1 ETQSKF
7 YIDILTGAIDPERNM
22 KTTNLWDFLRSYIG
36 EKNDHYFLKAMKY
49 YYDKGNITIK
59 NVTSMERKLLLSP
72 KYYNWV
78 LLNFKSHPKV
88 IFESFNDILETRVS
102 IDINLQENNV
112 VNETNSMICD
122 TFKVY
127 CQAYCYT
134 EGLFLPSQLKIISKA
149 ASEDVLDPLFK
160 CYLHMVF
167 EIKQTLTTFDIPPKI
182 TDDMN
187 QDDTLKVENA
197 TLVHN
202 QTPITNGFSKHESQ
216 DYPKQVETMTL
227 QNETAAIT
235 EDIPIKENDTKRE
248 LQEQWYKELKKYND
262 RTFDRPSKFN
272 LYLKEFWQILIE
284 TEIGRELREREKDIE
299 KSSNPRMTDLHRIY
313 IELPTFVGNLK
324 FRVESSEDADISV
337 VDLKC
342 PFL

>member
-1 ETQSKF
+1 
-7 YIDILTGAIDPERNM
+7 M

-49 YYDKGNITIK
+49 YYGKGNFTIK
-59 NVTSMERKLLLSP
+59 NVTT
-72 KYYNWV
+72 
-78 LLNFKSHPKV
+78 
-88 IFESFNDILETRVS
+88 TRVS

-112 VNETNSMICD
+112 TNETNSMICD

-127 CQAYCYT
+127 CQTYCYT
-134 EGLFLPSQLKIISKA
+134 EGFFLPSQLKIISKA
-149 ASEDVLDPLFK
+149 ASEDILDPLFK

-167 EIKQTLTTFDIPPKI
+167 EIKPPERS
-182 TDDMN
+182 DDMN
-187 QDDTLKVENA
+187 QDDKLKVENA

-202 QTPITNGFSKHESQ
+202 QAPIAIDFSKNESQ

-235 EDIPIKENDTKRE
+235 EDIPIKENDTKRK

-262 RTFDRPSKFN
+262 RTFDIPSKFN
-272 LYLKEFWQILIE
+272 LYLREFWKILIE

-299 KSSNPRMTDLHRIY
+299 KSSNPRKVIGKRLNRFEKNAQDNQIEMIY
-313 IELPTFVGNLK
+313 DSAIF
-324 FRVESSEDADISV
+324 
-337 VDLKC
+337 
-342 PFL
+342 